1 MAFTR
6 ELHNLKRHH
15 LLHNPTQ
22 RSVTPPSFTHPLSLE
37 ECCLIFRTRCWWQT
51 GGGCGVCRKLG
62 LGKVG
67 QRQPPDRRLSQFC
80 SRPAGL
86 KLGHLQTSIPSGG
99 ECTCSAEEANWTPGS
114 LVSATSPAI
123 FGQIRSASLL
133 TTSAISAGPC
143 ICSTYLIRYF
153 QALTGTAFSTSLE
166 APHFTLVHLSRKFF
180 SFHSVSRCKKC
191 KACIFQHIPPLS
203 SVTF

>member
-1 MAFTR
+1 MSCCCTIS
-6 ELHNLKRHH
+6 
-15 LLHNPTQ
+15 
-22 RSVTPPSFTHPLSLE
+22 SVTTYYTTQHRTLSNLSSSSSSSTPPTLAWWLVTV
-37 ECCLIFRTRCWWQT
+37 RVGRGGWQT
-51 GGGCGVCRKLG
+51 GGGGCGVCRKLG

-143 ICSTYLIRYF
+143 I
-153 QALTGTAFSTSLE
+153 SL
-166 APHFTLVHLSRKFF
+166 F
-180 SFHSVSRCKKC
+180 
-191 KACIFQHIPPLS
+191 HIPD
-203 SVTF
+203 